1 MLFRTAETCQ
11 GGPVGT
17 GENDAGRAGS
27 PQGGDALAGAKF
39 FARIILFYFHNNT
52 LRGALLPF
60 YRWDLGR
67 AGSLSKCTEHVGAET
82 PGLCDQGPHAQPAPL
97 CLVSTTPQPCQG
109 LITGDSVWG
118 VTGLPR
124 GTACARP
131 VPRAPCPSS
140 HTGCWRLS
148 SPGPDAAPT
157 WLLSYLPVSS
167 NRLLTFLSRLSL
179 LTAPVSLAGLHPTE
193 GF

>member
-1 MLFRTAETCQ
+1 M
-11 GGPVGT
+11 GT
-17 GENDAGRAGS
+17 RENDPGGAGS

-39 FARIILFYFHNNT
+39 FAHVILFYFHNNT
-52 LRGALLPF
+52 LRGTFLPF
-60 YRWDLGR
+60 FRWDLGR

-82 PGLCDQGPHAQPAPL
+82 LSLCDQGPHPQPAPL

-131 VPRAPCPSS
+131 MPRAPPP
-140 HTGCWRLS
+140 TLAAGG
-148 SPGPDAAPT
+148 SPPQALMLPPPGFSPT
-157 WLLSYLPVSS
+157 SLFPS
-167 NRLLTFLSRLSL
+167 NRLLTFLSRLGL
-179 LTAPVSLAGLHPTE
+179 LTAPVSLAGLRPTV